1 MESLFQIYDEVEDAI
16 LTAVIRLRRS
26 LARKP
31 RERRRV
37 ARLPES
43 TAKPP
48 TTYGH

>member
-16 LTAVIRLRRS
+16 LTTVVRLRRS

-37 ARLPES
+37 ARLPET
-43 TAKPP
+43 TAKLSTNPDQ
-48 TTYGH
+48 